1 MLNLIFM
8 AEFII
13 AKLLLNYE
21 IEKITKF
28 LKEMYIFE
36 EIQFYWTDDNFNIK
50 GAVSYIYK

>member
-50 GAVSYIYK
+50 GAVSYINI